1 MVWEDHILGG
11 HRRVEAA
18 GQETRRFKLV
28 MRIYGYDECTGWLDE
43 QPKEL

>member
-18 GQETRRFKLV
+18 GKEPRMFESV
-28 MRIYGYDECTGWLDE
+28 MRIYNYDESTGWLDE
-43 QPKEL
+43 QPREY